1 MGDKTLKRVT
11 EDLKETFEYV
21 PDIRKYGKRE
31 AWCIM
36 RPDPLAEEWPVYRGD
51 CEDFSLTV
59 LYHYSD
65 KSWLKFWYYLFTYK
79 AHMRFCYVDT
89 PDRGH
94 AVLKFGDVYIDNVF
108 GTTTTKDEMETRGYV
123 FRTPAWL
130 YFAPTTVAIKLLIG
144 KLWKSQRKT
153 SQ

>member
-1 MGDKTLKRVT
+1 
-11 EDLKETFEYV
+11 
-21 PDIRKYGKRE
+21 
-31 AWCIM
+31 M
-36 RPDPLAEEWPVYRGD
+36 RPDPLAKKWPVYRGD
-51 CEDFSLTV
+51 CEDFSLTA

-65 KSWLKFWYYLFTYK
+65 KNWLKFWYYLITYK
-79 AHMRFCYVDT
+79 AHIRFCYVDT

-94 AVLKFGDVYIDNVF
+94 AVLSFGDVYIDNIF

-123 FRTPAWL
+123 FKTPSWL

-144 KLWKSQRKT
+144 KLWKSQKKL